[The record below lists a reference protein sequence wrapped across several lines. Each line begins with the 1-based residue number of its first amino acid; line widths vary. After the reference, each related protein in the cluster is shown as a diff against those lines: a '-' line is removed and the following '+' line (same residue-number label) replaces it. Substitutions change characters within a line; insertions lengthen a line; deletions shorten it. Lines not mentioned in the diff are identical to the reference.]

1 MDANLIRPPNMQRPP
16 FPPAAMGQGF
26 PQMPPPAPFMPQYF
40 PGPFGNPV

>member
-16 FPPAAMGQGF
+16 FPPAMGQGF

-40 PGPFGNPV
+40 PGPFGNPA